1 MPYKDPEHQRAAV
14 RRHNLERRV
23 GADADPV
30 RLLQAENNSLKIR
43 LRRASAAGSNPRRQ
57 AQGQQGNGVNG
68 RAEPGAIVRRLGLVI
83 GDLQDGGRS
92 AFPGLAIDAAIEDL
106 RRLISDIERGVV
118 E

>member
-1 MPYKDPEHQRAAV
+1 
-14 RRHNLERRV
+14 
-23 GADADPV
+23 
-30 RLLQAENNSLKIR
+30 
-43 LRRASAAGSNPRRQ
+43 
-57 AQGQQGNGVNG
+57 VNG